1 MAELPAFDTSAET
14 VSVSPGRLAGRV
26 AVVTGGGAGIGRA
39 IVDRFVAEGCSVA
52 VLEISPARGNAL
64 VEEYAG
70 KVVVLRG
77 DATQLDDNRAVVEAA
92 AGVFGHL
99 DCFVANTGYW
109 DFGVSAEDL
118 PEDEGFDQA
127 FEQIFSLNVKALLAG
142 AKAAAPALRRTQG
155 SIIMTASNASL
166 HPGGGGPLYTAAK
179 HAVVGL
185 VRQLA
190 YELAPEIRVNA
201 VAPGGMLTA
210 LAPPPALSKAA
221 STISD
226 LPMDKLISI
235 VSPLGFLPEPDDY
248 VGWYVALASANDART
263 ITGSIIECDGGEAVR
278 GRAFSEYAR
287 QLAGDPRSGLNKLN
301 SV

>member
-1 MAELPAFDTSAET
+1 MADSPVFDPSPEPA
-14 VSVSPGRLAGRV
+14 SVSTGRLQGRV

-52 VLEISPARGNAL
+52 VLEISAERAKAIANDYAR
-64 VEEYAG
+64 
-70 KVVVLRG
+70 KVVVVCG
-77 DATQLDDNRAVVEAA
+77 DATQLHDNRAVVEAA
-92 AGVFGHL
+92 TGSFGHL

-118 PEDEGFDQA
+118 PQDERFDQA
-127 FEQIFSLNVKALLAG
+127 FDQIFSLNVKALLAG
-142 AKAAAPALRRTQG
+142 AKAATPELRQRHG
-155 SIIMTASNASL
+155 SIVMTASNASL

-179 HAVVGL
+179 HAVIGL

-190 YELAPEIRVNA
+190 YELAPDIRVNA

-210 LAPPPALSKAA
+210 LSPPPALSKAA
-221 STISD
+221 GNISD

-235 VSPLGFLPEPDDY
+235 VSPLGFLPEPGDY
-248 VGWYVALASANDART
+248 VGWYVALASADDART
-263 ITGSIIECDGGEAVR
+263 ITGSVIECDGGEAVR

-287 QLAGDPRSGLNKLN
+287 EMAGDPRSGA
-301 SV
+301 S